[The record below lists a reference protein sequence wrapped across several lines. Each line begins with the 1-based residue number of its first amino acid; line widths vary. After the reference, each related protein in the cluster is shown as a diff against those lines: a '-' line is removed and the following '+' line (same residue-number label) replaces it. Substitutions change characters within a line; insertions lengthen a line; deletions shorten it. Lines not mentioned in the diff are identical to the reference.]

1 MASQFLYVFQREWR
15 YMLKNKR
22 LLLILIGIPI
32 LYITLFGT
40 LYSEHIVNHISL
52 GVLDMDK
59 TALSRTV
66 IQAFSDSDRFDYT
79 TELTSQKDMENAM
92 REGKIFAA
100 IVIPPDFEKDIK
112 RGIGSQVMVVANGAN
127 MIIGNAVT
135 LSASEIVQ
143 TLSAGMLIK
152 KMEATG
158 LSESAASALI
168 QPISY
173 RLRLWYNPTFN
184 YNNFLLLGLMTTVIQ
199 QVALLYI
206 AVSIIR
212 EKEQDTLGELKENSK
227 SPFVI
232 AAGKMLPYFIVN
244 FLTLNILLLE
254 GIYVFKIPLYGNYM
268 YILLL
273 TAAFL
278 ICILSLGIL
287 LSSICRTELEATQIS
302 MLVAVPSFLFSGYTW
317 PIMAM
322 PLVAKIVARL
332 LPLTYYSDNVRKI
345 FLMDVEFKTILPDLM
360 VLTGAAIV
368 LFSFA
373 VFVIKKKYFDKK
385 IEAIVDA
392 QS

>member
-227 SPFVI
+227 SPLVI

-254 GIYVFKIPLYGNYM
+254 AIFVFKIPLYGNYM

-317 PIMAM
+317 PLMAM

-373 VFVIKKKYFDKK
+373 VFVIKKKYFDKR
-385 IEAIVDA
+385 EATADA

>member
-227 SPFVI
+227 SPLVI

-254 GIYVFKIPLYGNYM
+254 AIFAFKIPLYGNYM

-317 PIMAM
+317 PLMAM

-373 VFVIKKKYFDKK
+373 VFVIKKKYFDKR
-385 IEAIVDA
+385 EATADA

>member
-1 MASQFLYVFQREWR
+1 MASQFLYVFHREWR
-15 YMLKNKR
+15 YMIKNKR

-52 GVLDMDK
+52 GVLDMDNS
-59 TALSRTV
+59 ALSRTV

-79 TELTSQKDMENAM
+79 TELSSQKDMENAM

-112 RGIGSQVMVVANGAN
+112 MGVGSKVMVVANGAN

-158 LSESAASALI
+158 LSKDAASALI

-212 EKEQDTLGELKENSK
+212 EKEQDTLGELKENCK

-244 FLTLNILLLE
+244 FVTLNMLLLE
-254 GIYVFKIPLYGNYM
+254 GIYVFKIPLCGNYI

-273 TAAFL
+273 TTAFL

-287 LSSICRTELEATQIS
+287 LSSVCRTELEATQIS

-332 LPLTYYSDNVRKI
+332 LPLTYYSDNIRKI
-345 FLMDVEFKTILPDLM
+345 FLMDVGFKTILPDFM

-385 IEAIVDA
+385 EATV
-392 QS
+392 SHS

>member
-112 RGIGSQVMVVANGAN
+112 RGIGSKVMVVANGAN

-212 EKEQDTLGELKENSK
+212 EKEQDTLGELKENCK

-244 FLTLNILLLE
+244 FLTLNILLAE
-254 GIYVFKIPLYGNYM
+254 GIFIFKIPLYGNYM

-317 PIMAM
+317 PLMAM

-360 VLTGAAIV
+360 VLTGAGIV
-368 LFSFA
+368 LFSLA